1 MTSPYDILG
10 VARTASD
17 AEIKKAY
24 RRIAKDSHPDLNP
37 TDPAAAERFKSASA
51 AYDLLKDPETR
62 ARFDRGEI
70 DAQGQEKPQRQY
82 YRDYAG
88 AGGDPYSRGPS
99 GQGFGGQGFG
109 GQGFGGQGFDASDI
123 FADLFGARGA
133 DGFARSRGG
142 ARGADDLPGADLHY
156 VLDVDFLIAARG
168 GGAEVA
174 LTGGKPIR
182 ITIPRGAADGQ
193 VLRLKGQG
201 MPGTGKAPA
210 GDAMVSLRVAEHPH
224 FRRDGNDIL
233 LTLPISL
240 DEAVLGGR
248 IEVPTI
254 DGPVAMNLKPGS
266 TSGQVLRLRGR
277 GIEPASGPRGDQ
289 KVELKVAM
297 PRDIDPEMTRFF
309 ETWRKSHAYDPRKG
323 MSQ

>member
-1 MTSPYDILG
+1 MTRKAPMTNPYVVLG
-10 VARTASD
+10 VAPTASD

-37 TDPAAAERFKSASA
+37 TDAAAAERFKSASA

-88 AGGDPYSRGPS
+88 AGADPYSRAAAG
-99 GQGFGGQGFG
+99 
-109 GQGFGGQGFDASDI
+109 GFGGQGFDASDI
-123 FADLFGARGA
+123 FADLFGARGGA
-133 DGFARSRGG
+133 GSAR
-142 ARGADDLPGADLHY
+142 ARGSRAEDFDLPGADLHY
-156 VLDVDFLIAARG
+156 VLDVDFLTAARG
-168 GGAEVA
+168 GSADVA
-174 LTGGKPIR
+174 LTGGAPIR
-182 ITIPRGAADGQ
+182 LSIPRGAAEGQ
-193 VLRLKGQG
+193 VLRLKGKG

-210 GDAMVSLRVAEHPH
+210 GDAMVTLRVADHPH

-233 LTLPISL
+233 LTLPITV
-240 DEAVLGGR
+240 DEAALGAR

-254 DGPVAMNLKPGS
+254 DGPVAMTLRPGAS
-266 TSGQVLRLRGR
+266 SGQTLRLRGR
-277 GIEPASGPRGDQ
+277 GIEPPAGPRGDQ
-289 KVELKVAM
+289 KVELKVVM
-297 PRDIDPEMTRFF
+297 PKEIDPEMTRFF
-309 ETWRKSHAYDPRKG
+309 EEWRQTHAYDPRKG